1 MNTQKILRFWLVI
14 LLMGVVLVQCT
25 NTSVTPTPEPTRTLE
40 PIIPTL
46 TVMAI
51 LEATNTPPPTP
62 LPSATPTLTPVP
74 LPMESMAQGTAT
86 PPAGSLLASEDFG
99 RFGVSGMPETARAT
113 YKLGVRF
120 RHLLDWNL
128 RKQVTLPEGVD
139 YWQMLRVAEKN
150 LPLDWETINQAIK
163 NNPGSIWIVGNE
175 PDVKWQDN
183 VVPEKYV
190 EIYHEA
196 YTKIKSADPTAR
208 IAPAGVAQGT
218 PLRLKYLDKILELYQ
233 AKYGEKMP
241 VDLWTVHAFTLREE
255 KDSWGVDI
263 PPGLDD
269 TTGELYE
276 IVDHDRI
283 DYFQQ
288 NIERF
293 RAWMAER
300 GYQDVPLAVTEFG
313 ILLPPD
319 YGFPPEA
326 VEKFLRESYDVLLK
340 LKNDTGMPTDNNRL
354 VQYWFWF
361 IIEDPTGV
369 YTTGDFYKTKE
380 KKLTP
385 LGEAYID
392 YITAVRQ

>member
-1 MNTQKILRFWLVI
+1 MNTQKNLFFWLVI
-14 LLMGVVLVQCT
+14 LAVGFGIVQCT
-25 NTSVTPTPEPTRTLE
+25 TPTPTPQPTSTFE
-40 PIIPTL
+40 PIIPTV
-46 TVMAI
+46 TVTAV
-51 LEATNTPPPTP
+51 LEGTNTPSPTP
-62 LPSATPTLTPVP
+62 MPSATPTLTPVP
-74 LPMESMAQGTAT
+74 LPMENMAQATAT
-86 PPAGSLLASEDFG
+86 PPIGSLLASKDFG
-99 RFGVSGMPETARAT
+99 RFGVSGMPETARAA
-113 YKLGVRF
+113 YKLGVHF
-120 RHLLDWNL
+120 RHLLDWHL
-128 RKQVTLPEGVD
+128 RKEVALPEGVD
-139 YWQMLRVAEKN
+139 YWQMLRIGEKD

-163 NNPGSIWIVGNE
+163 NNPGSVWIVGNE

-183 VVPEKYV
+183 VLPEKYI

-233 AKYGEKMP
+233 EKYSEKMP
-241 VDLWTVHAFTLREE
+241 ADIWTIHAFTLREE

-269 TTGELYE
+269 KTGELYE
-276 IVDHDRI
+276 IDDHDRI

-319 YGFPPEA
+319 YGFPPDV
-326 VEKFLRESYDVLLK
+326 VEKFLRDSYDTLLK
-340 LKNDTGMPTDNNRL
+340 MNNATGLPSDRNQL

-361 IIEDPTGV
+361 ILEDPTGV
-369 YTTGDFYKTKE
+369 YTTGDFYEAKS

-385 LGEAYID
+385 LGDAYID

>member
-1 MNTQKILRFWLVI
+1 MKIKKILLFWLVI
-14 LLMGVVLVQCT
+14 LSMGVMLVQCT
-25 NTSVTPTPEPTRTLE
+25 TKATPTPEPTRTLE

-46 TVMAI
+46 TVTSI
-51 LEATNTPPPTP
+51 LEATNTPTPTP

-74 LPMESMAQGTAT
+74 LPMESVAEGTAT

-99 RFGVSGMPETARAT
+99 RFGVSGMPEAARAT

-128 RKQVTLPEGVD
+128 REEVALPEGVD
-139 YWQMLRVAEKN
+139 YWQMLRVGEKN
-150 LPLDWETINQAIK
+150 LPLDWEKINRAIK
-163 NNPGSIWIVGNE
+163 NNPGSICIVGNE

-190 EIYHEA
+190 EIYYEA

-218 PLRLKYLDKILELYQ
+218 ALRLKYLDKILELYQ
-233 AKYGEKMP
+233 ANYGEKMP

-276 IVDHDRI
+276 IDDHDRI

-300 GYQDVPLAVTEFG
+300 GYQDLPLAVTEFG

-319 YGFPPEA
+319 YGFPPEV
-326 VEKFLRESYDVLLK
+326 VEAFLRDSYDVLLK
-340 LKNDTGMPTDNNRL
+340 MNNATGMPTDNNRL

-361 IIEDPTGV
+361 IIEDPSGV
-369 YTTGDFYKTKE
+369 YTTGDFYKTKD

-385 LGEAYID
+385 LGEVYID
-392 YITAVRQ
+392 YITAVRK